1 MGLLKWG
8 QVRLVLP
15 LDLPLLIHHLRGEPT
30 WTMKVKVFIERLL
43 GLKDWGQTFILGISS
58 LGGLLSPVWAPGA
71 AKSLSPDTA
80 DHGASFERRSAWPV
94 AAIRGSPLSYTT
106 S

>member
-1 MGLLKWG
+1 MRLTTELLWRVSDTAAG
-8 QVRLVLP
+8 SPAGNYGVTGASLWR
-15 LDLPLLIHHLRGEPT
+15 
-30 WTMKVKVFIERLL
+30 
-43 GLKDWGQTFILGISS
+43 WGQTFILGISS